1 MADPSGA
8 HDVSG
13 RNVAA
18 AQDARGWP
26 EQHLT
31 AVLRGGRSSDE
42 VSAAAAAWLM
52 FWRFLGCFFFY
63 FLPFIYCA
71 ALREC
76 ARSVIG
82 GVARGRTAMQG
93 RWWGHLAET
102 AAELRWA
109 RRRRGRDHVT
119 NH

>member
-52 FWRFLGCFFFY
+52 FWRFLGCFFFI
-63 FLPFIYCA
+63 FCLLFT
-71 ALREC
+71 ALRC
-76 ARSVIG
+76 ASVPGALLVESRAG
-82 GVARGRTAMQG
+82 GRRCKGGGGAISQRPRPSSD
-93 RWWGHLAET
+93 GHGGAEDVIT
-102 AAELRWA
+102 
-109 RRRRGRDHVT
+109 
-119 NH
+119 